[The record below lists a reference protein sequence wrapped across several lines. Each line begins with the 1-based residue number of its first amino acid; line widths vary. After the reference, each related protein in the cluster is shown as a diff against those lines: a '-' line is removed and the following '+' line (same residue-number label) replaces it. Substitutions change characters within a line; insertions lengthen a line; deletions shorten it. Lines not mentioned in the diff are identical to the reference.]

1 VNNLVCARKVA
12 WPSLYVMSGAY
23 HQLLNATIGH
33 LESLKQRGVRYVDVS
48 PESLSRLAKP
58 ITKKT
63 AVTPRGQAVPKV
75 VQQRTDEQSVYN
87 LSKVPA
93 DEKESAMAKLRD
105 EALACAKCEH
115 LVATRTQVVFG
126 VGSVH
131 ADLMFVGEAPGLD
144 EDGEG
149 EPFVGAAGQLL
160 TRIIQA
166 TGLDR
171 DQVYIANILKC
182 RPDTPGKSF
191 GNRKPRPQEMET
203 CFPWGKRQIEIIQ
216 PKVIVALGG
225 TAVEGL
231 LGKMPSGITRLR
243 GNWQAYREVPVM
255 PTFHPSYLLRNQ
267 SWVIKRHVWED
278 MMQVMERL
286 GMHISDKQHGYF
298 QRK

>member
-1 VNNLVCARKVA
+1 M
-12 WPSLYVMSGAY
+12 PGAY

-48 PESLSRLAKP
+48 PESLLCLAKP
-58 ITKKT
+58 VAQKT
-63 AVTPRGQAVPKV
+63 TAPLIGQATPKV
-75 VQQRTDEQSVYN
+75 VPQRTDEPSVYDSPK
-87 LSKVPA
+87 LPV

-126 VGSVH
+126 VGTVH

-144 EDGEG
+144 EDNEG

-160 TRIIQA
+160 TKIIQA